1 MASLSAV
8 LGVRIAEIKD
18 LVVVKEKSL
27 NGWEVRHA
35 RHLAPGKYEY
45 LNSCKAMNV
54 GDAWARC
61 GDTAFMRRD
70 VEIPGDWKGL
80 RTGLKVT
87 TGCEG
92 LLSINGEPYHGI
104 DDNRGYILLSKECKG
119 GERISCEMELR
130 IGGYVEYATRDLQQT
145 HVLSECALL
154 GIDPDIEAAYY
165 DFSVVHEAAT
175 GEKNATLQ
183 EAILLAI
190 KKALATV
197 DFRDAHAPAFKP
209 QLAEARRIMWE
220 ELGRINFGDTPA
232 KNFFAGHSH
241 IDVAWLWPLKET
253 ARKVGR
259 TYSTVTTLMDE
270 YPDYHFVCSQVPLF
284 IYLKENF
291 PSIYEKVKA
300 RVEEGRFEP
309 IGGTWIENDCNL
321 VSGESLVRQC
331 LYGQRFFKNEFGVDV
346 KVGWLPDVFGYSG
359 AMPQIYK
366 KSGLDYFMTTKLR
379 WNDTNPFP
387 YNIFWWEGIDGTRI
401 FTHFSHGSYSAY
413 VTPDEMRKFW
423 DTYNSKLSCPEF
435 MIPFGYGDGGGGP
448 NRKELEYL
456 TRLKDIPGVPKAR
469 TGRTHD
475 FFKCLETECKDLP
488 TWVGEFYFELH
499 RGTYTSQAK
508 TKRYNR
514 KSELALR
521 DAEQLSSVAS
531 GMGFAYPKQELV
543 SDWETVLLNQFHDV
557 IPGSSITEVY
567 KDSEEQYRQVLSS
580 AKTITENAL
589 EHITQNID
597 TAGDGAPIIA
607 FNTLSWERS
616 GAVAIP
622 GRKSN
627 TQVLDAEGHPIP
639 SQQTADGLI
648 FWAEGIPSCGYKV
661 FRLTDGKG
669 EERSPFTVKDG
680 TITTPYY
687 NIEIAK
693 DGSIPRLYDRENS
706 REVLPKG
713 ARANILQV
721 FEDKPSNW
729 DAWDIELQYQDKMW
743 EFTASKP
750 PVVIENGPV
759 RLVVEA
765 ELKYGKSTINQKI
778 ILYARTRRIDF
789 ETKVDWQERRTLL
802 KTAFPVD
809 IRSAQATYE
818 IAYGAIERPTHWNTS
833 WDKARFEVSGHRW
846 ADLSEPV
853 YGVSLLNDCKYGWD
867 IKGNVMRLSLLRSPE
882 NPDPDADKGEHNFT
896 YSLFPHSG
904 GWTEGTLQ
912 AGHELNMPLRAC
924 ADSIHG
930 GSLPSRHSFIS
941 VDRPGV
947 IVDAVKQAEDSG
959 STIVRLYEAY
969 GSRGPVTLTFH
980 KPLASAYECNL
991 LEEEEKQLPTG
1002 GQNICLNIRPF
1013 EVRTFKVGFE

>member
-130 IGGYVEYATRDLQQT
+130 ISGYVEYATRDLQQT
-145 HVLSECALL
+145 HVLSECVLL
-154 GIDPDIEAAYY
+154 GIDPDIEAACY
-165 DFSVVHEAAT
+165 DFSVVHEAAS
-175 GEKNATLQ
+175 GEKNTTLQ

-190 KKALATV
+190 KKALHAV

-220 ELGRINFGDTPA
+220 ELGRINFGGTLA

-259 TYSTVTTLMDE
+259 TYSTVMALMDE

-300 RVEEGRFEP
+300 RIAEGRFEP
-309 IGGTWIENDCNL
+309 IGGTWVENDCNL

-331 LYGQRFFKNEFGVDV
+331 LYGQRFFKKEFGVDV

-387 YNIFWWEGIDGTRI
+387 YNTFWWEGIDGTRI

-475 FFKCLETECKDLP
+475 FFKCLETECRDLP

-531 GMGFAYPKQELV
+531 GMGFVYPKQELV

-669 EERSPFTVKDG
+669 EERSPFTVDG
-680 TITTPYY
+680 KNISTPYY
-687 NIEIAK
+687 NIEFGS
-693 DGSIPRLYDRENS
+693 DGSITRLYDRENF

-750 PVVIENGPV
+750 PVVLENGPV

-833 WDKARFEVSGHRW
+833 WDAARFEVSGHRW
-846 ADLSEPV
+846 ADLSEPG
-853 YGVSLLNDCKYGWD
+853 YGVSLLNDSKYGWD

-896 YSLFPHSG
+896 YSLYPHKG
-904 GWTEGTLQ
+904 DWTEGTPQ
-912 AGHELNMPLRAC
+912 AGQELNTPLKVC
-924 ADSIHG
+924 ATTNHS
-930 GSLPSRHSFIS
+930 GSHPAKHSYIT

>member
-1 MASLSAV
+1 MASLPAV
-8 LGVRIAEIKD
+8 VGIRIEEIKTC
-18 LVVVKEKSL
+18 VIAQSQSL
-27 NGWEVRHA
+27 SGWEVRHA

-45 LNSCKAMNV
+45 LDNWKPLNV
-54 GDAWARC
+54 GDVWARQ
-61 GDTAFMRRD
+61 GQTAFIRR
-70 VEIPGDWKGL
+70 EITVPCDWKGL
-80 RTGLKVT
+80 RTALVMT
-87 TGCEG
+87 TGGEG
-92 LLSINGEPYHGI
+92 LLSINGRPYHGV

-119 GERISCEMELR
+119 GEHFSCEIE
-130 IGGYVEYATRDLQQT
+130 IKTGNYFEYVVKNPEQT
-145 HVLSECALL
+145 YVLSESKLI

-209 QLAEARRIMWE
+209 QLAEARRIMRE

-309 IGGTWIENDCNL
+309 IGGTWVENDCNL

-331 LYGQRFFKNEFGVDV
+331 LYGKRFFKNEFGVDV

-366 KSGLDYFMTTKLR
+366 KSGLDYFMTSKIS
-379 WNDTNPFP
+379 WNDTNRFP
-387 YNIFWWEGIDGTRI
+387 WNTFWWEGIDGTRI
-401 FTHFSHGSYSAY
+401 FTHFIHGSYNAC
-413 VTPDEMRKFW
+413 VTPDQMRNFW
-423 DTYNSKLSCPEF
+423 ETYNSKLDSPEF
-435 MIPFGYGDGGGGP
+435 LSAFGFGDGGGGP
-448 NRKELEYL
+448 TRKQLEYIP
-456 TRLKDIPGVPKAR
+456 RMKNIPGLPKAR

-475 FFKCLETECKDLP
+475 FFKRIEGECRDLP

-521 DAEQLSSVAS
+521 DAEQLSSVAN
-531 GMGFAYPKQELV
+531 GMGFDYPKQELV

-597 TAGDGAPIIA
+597 TAGDGAPIVA

-622 GRKSN
+622 GRKSS
-627 TQVLDAEGHPIP
+627 TQVLDTEGHPIP

-661 FRLTDGKG
+661 FRLTDGKK

-743 EFTASKP
+743 EFTASKA

-833 WDKARFEVSGHRW
+833 WDAARFEVSGHRW
-846 ADLSEPV
+846 ADLSEPG
-853 YGVSLLNDCKYGWD
+853 YGVSLLNDSKYGWD

-882 NPDPDADKGEHNFT
+882 NPDPDADKGEHTFT

-912 AGHELNMPLRAC
+912 AGHELNVPIRAC

-980 KPLASAYECNL
+980 K
-991 LEEEEKQLPTG
+991 
-1002 GQNICLNIRPF
+1002 
-1013 EVRTFKVGFE
+1013 